1 MRWKK
6 TKHKQNFL
14 SPFLIFDNFILIP
27 KLEFAKIMKR
37 FKSKN
42 NKLIA
47 KNWKINFHFFHTA
60 KSLWLVWGAFGGVS
74 KFGCTVLSE
83 NLRKILKSTSTAAWL
98 GFFYFFLSY
107 LIKTLHWD
115 HSETPP
121 TQKAHHHQNIYCTS
135 FIHHDFKRVLLTDH
149 HKTKNLQNSKQTKK
163 DSIKTQRTLNG
174 NYIKQYVYSLN

>member
-1 MRWKK
+1 MKK
-6 TKHKQNFL
+6 NQTQTKLFVTL
-14 SPFLIFDNFILIP
+14 LIFDNFILIP

-74 KFGCTVLSE
+74 KFGCTVR